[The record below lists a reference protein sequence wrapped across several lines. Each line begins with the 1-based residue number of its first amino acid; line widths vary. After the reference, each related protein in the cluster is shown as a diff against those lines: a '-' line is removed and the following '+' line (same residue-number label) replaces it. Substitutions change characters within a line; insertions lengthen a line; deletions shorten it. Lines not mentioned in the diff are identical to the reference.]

1 MVMITCDKGK
11 WEWENPGGEVLRE
24 KNRLEFKAGSRPAPH
39 WKALLKSR
47 VASKIGKRTALN
59 GRPPGIAA

>member
-1 MVMITCDKGK
+1 MITCDKLGDGSGRIREGK
-11 WEWENPGGEVLRE
+11 VLRE
-24 KNRLEFKAGSRPAPH
+24 KNRFDFKAGSRPAPH

-47 VASKIGKRTALN
+47 VASKTGKRSALN